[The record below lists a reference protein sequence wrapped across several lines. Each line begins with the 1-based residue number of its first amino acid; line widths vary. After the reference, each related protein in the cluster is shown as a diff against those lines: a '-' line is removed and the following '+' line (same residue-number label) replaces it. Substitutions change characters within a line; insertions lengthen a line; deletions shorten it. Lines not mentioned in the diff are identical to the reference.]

1 MAYQPI
7 DSYAIIGDLHSAAL
21 VNVNG
26 SIDWLCVPRFDSPS
40 VFASILDDKKGGF
53 FQICPADDGGASG
66 KQFYWPETNVLV
78 TRFLQP
84 GAAVE
89 LVDFMP
95 VGGHSSFATGHRQVV
110 RKITAMRG
118 RQDLRMICKPAFNYA
133 RDRHQVAL
141 VEAGAEFHSA
151 NAHLGLATSVPLR
164 VEGDAVIAEFSLAAG
179 EAASFVLRELG
190 SDETSGLQ
198 LSEAEAEAAFRET
211 VDYWRRWL
219 AQSTYRGRW
228 REMVHRSALA
238 LKLLTYEPTGA
249 IVAAPTCSLPEG
261 IGGERNWDYRYTW
274 IRDSAFTVFA
284 LLRLGFTETAAN
296 FATFLHGICA
306 RPNPDGSLQIMYGID
321 GRHDLTEEI
330 LDHLDGYMGS
340 RPVRIGNGAYNQL
353 QLDIYGELMDALY
366 LFNKHVRPL
375 GQDAWLVVS
384 RVVDW
389 VCDNWQRKDEG
400 IWEVRSGPQDFLYSK
415 LMCWVAIDRALR
427 IARKRSFP
435 ADQVR
440 WAGVRDTIYRQIMDQ
455 GWSEKLGGFVQHYGS
470 DTLDAANL
478 MMILTF
484 FLSPADRRTTS
495 FLNAVLRPP
504 DRGGLV
510 SNSLVYRYN
519 VGQTMDGLR
528 GTEGT
533 FNICTFWLVDA
544 LTHAG
549 RYDRR
554 LLDEARLIFER
565 MLGFANHVGLYAEET
580 GPSGEGLGN
589 FPQAFTHLALI
600 SAALNL
606 DRALG
611 SAP

>member
-7 DSYAIIGDLHSAAL
+7 DSYAIIGDMRSAAL
-21 VNVNG
+21 VNING
-26 SIDWLCVPRFDSPS
+26 SIDWLCVPRFDAPS
-40 VFASILDDKKGGF
+40 VFAAILDDQKGGF
-53 FQICPADDGGASG
+53 FQICPADGSSG
-66 KQFYWPETNVLV
+66 KQFYWPDTNVLV

-84 GAAVE
+84 RAAAE

-95 VGGHSSFATGHRQVV
+95 AGEGSRFATAHRQVI
-110 RKITAMRG
+110 RRITAVRG
-118 RQDLRMICKPAFNYA
+118 RVDLRMTCKPAFNYA

-141 VEAGAEFHSA
+141 VEDGAEFHSA
-151 NAHLGLATSVPLR
+151 KAHLGLATSVPLR
-164 VEGDAVIAEFSLAAG
+164 VEDDAVVAEFSLAAG
-179 EAASFVLRELG
+179 ETATFVLRELG
-190 SDETSGLQ
+190 SEESAGLH
-198 LSEAEAEAAFRET
+198 LSDDEAEAAFRET
-211 VDYWRRWL
+211 VAYWRQWL
-219 AQSTYRGRW
+219 SRSTYKGRW

-274 IRDSAFTVFA
+274 LRDSAFTVFA
-284 LLRLGFTETAAN
+284 LLRLGFTQEATKFAA
-296 FATFLHGICA
+296 FLHDVCA

-321 GRHDLTEEI
+321 GRHDLSEEV

-353 QLDIYGELMDALY
+353 QLDIYGELMDAIY
-366 LFNKHVRPL
+366 LFNKHVQPI
-375 GQDAWLVVS
+375 GQDGWLAIS
-384 RVVDW
+384 RLVDW
-389 VCDNWQRKDEG
+389 VCDNWQRKDAG
-400 IWEVRSGPQDFLYSK
+400 IWEMRGGPQEFLYSR

-427 IARKRSFP
+427 IAQKRSFP
-435 ADQVR
+435 ADQAR
-440 WAGVRDTIYRQIMDQ
+440 WAGVRDTIYREIMDK
-455 GWSEKLGGFVQHYGS
+455 GWNEKLGAFVQHYGS

-495 FLNAVLRPP
+495 FLNAVLQPP
-504 DRGGLV
+504 GEGGLV

-519 VGQTMDGLR
+519 VDQTVDGLR

-549 RYDRR
+549 RFDRR
-554 LLDEARLIFER
+554 LLDEARLMFER

-600 SAALNL
+600 SAAMNL

>member
-1 MAYQPI
+1 MVYQPI
-7 DSYAIIGDLHSAAL
+7 DSYAIIGDMHSAAL

-40 VFASILDDKKGGF
+40 VFAAILDDKKGGF
-53 FQICPADDGGASG
+53 FQIRPADDDGRGG
-66 KQFYWPETNVLV
+66 KQFYFPDTNVLV

-84 GAAVE
+84 AAAAE
-89 LVDFMP
+89 LIDFMP
-95 VGGHSSFATGHRQVV
+95 VGEDSSFATARRQVIRRITVV
-110 RKITAMRG
+110 RGQM
-118 RQDLRMICKPAFNYA
+118 DLRMTCKPAFNYA
-133 RDRHQVAL
+133 RDGHETVII
-141 VEAGAEFHSA
+141 ESGAEFHSA
-151 NAHLGLATSVPLR
+151 SAHLGLATSVPLR
-164 VEGDAVIAEFSLAAG
+164 VEEDVVVAEFSLGAG
-179 EAASFVLRELG
+179 ETATFVLRELG
-190 SDETSGLQ
+190 SDEASGLH
-198 LSEAEAEAAFRET
+198 LSGAEAEVAFRET
-211 VDYWRRWL
+211 VAYWRRWL
-219 AQSTYRGRW
+219 SRSTYRGRW

-238 LKLLTYEPTGA
+238 LKLLTYQPTGA

-274 IRDSAFTVFA
+274 LRDSAFTVFA
-284 LLRLGFTETAAN
+284 LLRLGFTEEATN
-296 FATFLHGICA
+296 FAAFLHELCT
-306 RPNPDGSLQIMYGID
+306 RPKPDGSLQIMYGID
-321 GRHDLTEEI
+321 GRHDLSEEI

-366 LFNKHVRPL
+366 LFNKHVQPV
-375 GQDAWLVVS
+375 GQDAWLMIS

-389 VCDNWQRKDEG
+389 VCDNWQQKDEG
-400 IWEVRSGPQDFLYSK
+400 IWEVRGGPQDFLYSK

-427 IARKRSFP
+427 IAQKRSFP
-435 ADQVR
+435 VDWAR
-440 WAGVRDTIYRQIMDQ
+440 WAGVRDTIYRDIMDK
-455 GWSEKLGGFVQHYGS
+455 GWNEKLGVFVQHYGS
-470 DTLDAANL
+470 ETLDAANL
-478 MMILTF
+478 MMILTR

-495 FLNAVLRPP
+495 FLNAVLQSP
-504 DRGGLV
+504 DKGGLV

-519 VGQTMDGLR
+519 VEKTRDGLR

-549 RYDRR
+549 RFDRR
-554 LLDEARLIFER
+554 LLDEARLMFER

-611 SAP
+611 SSP

>member
-7 DSYAIIGDLHSAAL
+7 DSYAIIGDMHSAAL
-21 VNVNG
+21 VNING
-26 SIDWLCVPRFDSPS
+26 SIDWLCLPRFDSPS
-40 VFASILDDKKGGF
+40 VFAAILDDKKGGF
-53 FQICPADDGGASG
+53 FQICPVDGTSG
-66 KQFYWPETNVLV
+66 KQFYWPDTNVLV
-78 TRFLQP
+78 TRFLQS
-84 GAAVE
+84 GAAAE
-89 LVDFMP
+89 LIDFMP
-95 VGGHSSFATGHRQVV
+95 VGKGSRFASARRQVIRRV
-110 RKITAMRG
+110 AVVRG
-118 RQDLRMICKPAFNYA
+118 RLDLRMRCKPAFNYA

-141 VEAGAEFHSA
+141 VDHGAEFHA
-151 NAHLGLATSVPLR
+151 ADRHLGLATSVPLR
-164 VEGDAVIAEFSLAAG
+164 IEEDAVVAEFSLEVG
-179 EAASFVLRELG
+179 EVATFVLRELG
-190 SDETSGLQ
+190 SDESCGLE
-198 LSEAEAEAAFRET
+198 LSDDEAEAAFRET
-211 VDYWRRWL
+211 VAYWRQWL
-219 AQSTYRGRW
+219 SQCTYQGRW
-228 REMVHRSALA
+228 REIVNRSALA

-274 IRDSAFTVFA
+274 LRDSAFTVFA
-284 LLRLGFTETAAN
+284 LLRLGFTEAATN
-296 FATFLHGICA
+296 FGAFMHGVAA

-321 GRHDLTEEI
+321 GRHDLSEEI

-353 QLDIYGELMDALY
+353 QLDIYGELMDAFY
-366 LFNKHVRPL
+366 LFDKHVRPL
-375 GQDAWLVVS
+375 GQDAWLTIS

-400 IWEVRSGPQDFLYSK
+400 IWEVRGGPQDFLYSK

-427 IARKRSFP
+427 IAQRRSFP
-435 ADQVR
+435 ADQIR
-440 WAGVRDTIYRQIMDQ
+440 WAGVRDTIYREIMDK
-455 GWSEKLGGFVQHYGS
+455 GWDEKLGAFVQHYGS
-470 DTLDAANL
+470 TTLDAANL
-478 MMILTF
+478 MMILTW

-495 FLNAVLRPP
+495 FLNAVLRSP
-504 DRGGLV
+504 DKGGLV

-519 VGQTMDGLR
+519 VAKTIDGLR

-544 LTHAG
+544 LAHAG

-554 LLDEARLIFER
+554 LLEEARLIFER

-600 SAALNL
+600 TAAMNL

>member
-1 MAYQPI
+1 
-7 DSYAIIGDLHSAAL
+7 
-21 VNVNG
+21 
-26 SIDWLCVPRFDSPS
+26 
-40 VFASILDDKKGGF
+40 
-53 FQICPADDGGASG
+53 
-66 KQFYWPETNVLV
+66 
-78 TRFLQP
+78 
-84 GAAVE
+84 
-89 LVDFMP
+89 MP
-95 VGGHSSFATGHRQVV
+95 VGEHSKFATGRRQVI
-110 RKITAMRG
+110 RKVTAVRG
-118 RQDLRMICKPAFNYA
+118 RQDLRMVCRPAFNYA

-141 VEAGAEFHSA
+141 VEAGAEFHAA
-151 NAHLGLATSVPLR
+151 NACLGLAASVPVR
-164 VEGDAVIAEFSLAAG
+164 IEGDAAIAEFSLAAG
-179 EAASFVLRELG
+179 ETATFVLRELG
-190 SDETSGLQ
+190 SKGTAGLH

-211 VDYWRRWL
+211 VDYWRHWL
-219 AQSTYRGRW
+219 SQCTYRGRW

-238 LKLLTYEPTGA
+238 LKLLTYAPTGA
-249 IVAAPTCSLPEG
+249 VVAAPTCSLPEG
-261 IGGERNWDYRYTW
+261 VGGERNWDYRYTW
-274 IRDSAFTVFA
+274 IRDSAFTIFA
-284 LLRLGFTETAAN
+284 LLRLGFTEEATN
-296 FATFLHGICA
+296 FADFLHRICA

-321 GRHDLTEEI
+321 GRHDLSEEI

-340 RPVRIGNGAYNQL
+340 RPVRIGNGAYNQM

-366 LFNKHVRPL
+366 LFNKHVRPV
-375 GQDAWLVVS
+375 GQDTWLTIS

-389 VCDNWQRKDEG
+389 VCGNWQRKDEG
-400 IWEVRSGPQDFLYSK
+400 IWEVRGGPQDFLYSK

-427 IARKRSFP
+427 IAQKRSFP
-435 ADQVR
+435 ADEVR
-440 WAGVRDTIYRQIMDQ
+440 WAGVRNTIYQQIMDQ
-455 GWSEKLGGFVQHYGS
+455 GWNEKLGAFVQHYGS

-484 FLSPADRRTTS
+484 FLSPGDRRTTS

-504 DRGGLV
+504 DKGGLV

-519 VGQTMDGLR
+519 VGQTKDGLR

-549 RYDRR
+549 RFDRR

-600 SAALNL
+600 SAAMNL